1 MLVVKLIRHGES
13 EFNKKGIIQGHT
25 NSPLSP
31 LGRVQAELTGM
42 WLKEQSNIQKIYTSP
57 LRRALETAQIINKHL
72 QVPLIEIEEFKEIKL
87 GIWEGKSIEEVKQKD
102 PTNLNLWFTE
112 PAKARIEGAERLDAF
127 QKRVTDAFYKIV
139 EEERE
144 GEIAIVAHGGT
155 ISAIIAS
162 VLNLDMN
169 HIWRMRFNN
178 TSISEIVFG
187 YQVPKVTL
195 LNSTFHLGALAESGI
210 SIWNLK
216 NNG

>member
-1 MLVVKLIRHGES
+1 M
-13 EFNKKGIIQGHT
+13 
-25 NSPLSP
+25 
-31 LGRVQAELTGM
+31 
-42 WLKEQSNIQKIYTSP
+42 
-57 LRRALETAQIINKHL
+57 
-72 QVPLIEIEEFKEIKL
+72 
-87 GIWEGKSIEEVKQKD
+87 
-102 PTNLNLWFTE
+102 
-112 PAKARIEGAERLDAF
+112 
-127 QKRVTDAFYKIV
+127 
-139 EEERE
+139 
-144 GEIAIVAHGGT
+144 AHGGT